1 MDYVEGNGSVPRT
14 AKLRRQAMSGEV
26 ADDLRR
32 RILSGEL
39 PEGRQL
45 KQEQLASE
53 FGISKVPVRE
63 ALAQLEAEGFVT
75 QNFHRGA
82 VVAGLSPNQAM
93 EMFELRSQIEVW
105 LLGLAMQAATAEDV
119 AEVARIAAE
128 TEQAT
133 DPALYPDLNWRFHE
147 ALYRPAQREYAL
159 DLVRRMHSQLERF
172 VRLQFTLAIRKEEV
186 VREHAALLALY
197 AAKKPKALETLRRHI
212 MTSAERLASCLDRK
226 DGSPGPA

>member
-1 MDYVEGNGSVPRT
+1 MDYVEAGGTLPKT
-14 AKLRRQAMSGEV
+14 AKLRRQTMSGEV

-105 LLGLAMQAATAEDV
+105 LLGLAMKAATAEDIAAVGRV
-119 AEVARIAAE
+119 AEE
-128 TEQAT
+128 TERAS

-147 ALYRPAQREYAL
+147 ALYKPARREYAL
-159 DLVRRMHSQLERF
+159 DLVRKMHSQLERF
-172 VRLQFTLAIRKEEV
+172 VRLQFTLTIQKEEV
-186 VREHAALLALY
+186 VREHAGLLALY
-197 AAKKPKALETLRRHI
+197 AAKKPRALEALRRHI
-212 MTSAERLASCLDRK
+212 MTSAECLASRLDRK
-226 DGSPGPA
+226 DGSSDPA